1 MYHYIRKMFSKPQN
15 LHKLHRTV
23 SGLDKKH
30 IETGNYIYQEFK
42 HKHLPEM
49 AESMRLLNIFG
60 PGSLHRVKYS
70 TKCPPQHQNFV
81 DIWSGTV
88 WGDIKTPHPPYQK
101 PSYLSPVSKE
111 NSPPPS
117 SQKSSSCPPVKSSP

>member
-1 MYHYIRKMFSKPQN
+1 MYHYFRKMFSKPQN

-42 HKHLPEM
+42 HKHLPEI

-60 PGSLHRVKYS
+60 PGSLHRVQQR
-70 TKCPPQHQNFV
+70 PQHQNFV
-81 DIWSGTV
+81 DIWSGSV
-88 WGDIKTPHPPYQK
+88 WGDIKTPHPSYQK
-101 PSYLSPVSKE
+101 QSYPSPVSKE

-117 SQKSSSCPPVKSSP
+117 SQKSSACPPVKSSP